1 MSTSSSSLNIAGG
14 ASGLQWND
22 IVDTTI
28 KALEARTVTPI
39 TDRITLRNKQKDAW
53 TKLQGLVDTL
63 NSAAL
68 GVRKTGM
75 GGFTATVP
83 TSPVSGRSLLSAVAS
98 STATQGRYR
107 VEVQQLAETAKYGGG
122 SVADTTAARNITGT
136 FSVNGQTITV
146 DPADSLA
153 GIRDK
158 VNAAN
163 AGVTATIISEGG
175 TAGRLV
181 ISANAPGASSLT
193 ITDGTGGAAR
203 ELGFL
208 DSRSKPVSSAT
219 AAAAA
224 ALGLSV
230 YPQPASIRVGSVTIV
245 ADLTTQSISSIA
257 AKINAAGGSASVE
270 SEQYGNETRYRLITD
285 GNVTADPNDAN
296 SQAVIDA
303 LGFAAG
309 QAGAVRQTIQSGAF
323 TSSSNATAD
332 AATSLV
338 GLKVDGVSSGLA
350 AGDAINI
357 RGTRGDGTAVTFGV
371 VVQPGDTMQTLLDR
385 INDATSGFGA
395 GTRPATAGLG
405 ADGRI
410 RITDDT
416 GGASRLALSLS
427 VTHADGST
435 ATLGTSSTAV
445 SGRSREVQAGRD
457 AILVVDGQ
465 QVVRSTNTITDA
477 VPGVTLTLQGSEA
490 GTSLDLVVDRNTQGA
505 VDATKKLVDA
515 YNGIRSFFDEQRVAD
530 APLYADSSLR
540 RVVSSFTDALRTQV
554 GSNSTYSAAV
564 NLGVV
569 LDRDGKLT
577 FDEKKFSDAFAD
589 KPAEVEALFG
599 TNGLGGAF
607 VTATDNATRYGEG
620 AINTNITSIIQNVY
634 TLKGRESEA
643 QKRLDQRRE
652 QLVQQYT
659 RMEEALSRLQQ
670 QSNSL
675 VSSMSGLQGGQ
686 N

>member
-1 MSTSSSSLNIAGG
+1 MSTSSSSLNISGA

-39 TDRITLRNKQKDAW
+39 TDRITLRNKQKEAW
-53 TKLQGLVDTL
+53 TKLQGLVDSL
-63 NSAAL
+63 NSAAV
-68 GVRKTGM
+68 GVRKAGF
-75 GGFTATVP
+75 GGFSATVP
-83 TSPVSGRSLLSAVAS
+83 TSPVSGRSLVTAAAS
-98 STATQGRYR
+98 STATAGRYR
-107 VEVQQLAETAKYGGG
+107 VEVQQLAETAKYGGT
-122 SVADTTAARNITGT
+122 SVSDTTAARNITGT
-136 FSVNGQTITV
+136 FTVNGQTITV
-146 DPADSLA
+146 DPADTLE

-158 VNAAN
+158 VNAAG
-163 AGVTATIISEGG
+163 AGVSAAIISEGG

-181 ISANAPGASSLT
+181 ITANAPGASGLT
-193 ITDGTGGAAR
+193 LSDGTGGAAR

-230 YPQPASIRVGSVTIV
+230 YPQPASIRVGSVTIT
-245 ADLTTQSISSIA
+245 ADLTTESIASIA

-270 SEQYGNETRYRLITD
+270 SEQYGNETRYRLVAD
-285 GNVTADPNDAN
+285 GNVTAVPSDPD

-323 TSSSNATAD
+323 TDGSNAIAG
-332 AATSLV
+332 AGTSLV
-338 GLKVDGVSSGLA
+338 GLKVDGVSTGLA

-357 RGTRGDGTAVTFGV
+357 RGTRGDGSAVTFGV

-395 GTRPATAGLG
+395 GTRPATAGIG

-410 RITDDT
+410 RLTDGT
-416 GGASRLALSLS
+416 GGASRLSLSLS
-427 VTHADGST
+427 VTHADGSS
-435 ATLGTSSTAV
+435 ATLGTTTTNV
-445 SGRSREVQAGRD
+445 TGRSREVQAGRD
-457 AILVVDGQ
+457 AVLVVDGQ
-465 QVVRSTNTITDA
+465 QVVRTSNTITDA
-477 VPGVTLTLQGSEA
+477 VPGVTLTLQGAEA
-490 GTSLDLVVDRNTQGA
+490 GTALDLSVDRNTQGA

-515 YNGIRSFFDEQRVAD
+515 YNAIRTFYDEQRVQD

-540 RVVSSFTDALRTQV
+540 RVVSSFTEALRTQV
-554 GSNSTYSAAV
+554 GSNTTYSSAV

-577 FDEKKFSDAFAD
+577 FDEKKFTDAFAA

-599 TNGLGGAF
+599 YSGLGGAF

-620 AINTNITSIIQNVY
+620 AISTNITNIIQNVY
-634 TLKGRESEA
+634 TLKGKESDA
-643 QKRLDQRRE
+643 QKRLEQRRE

-675 VSSMSGLQGGQ
+675 ISSVSGLQGGR